1 MASHQRPQLLEA
13 ARTHI
18 DGAHSA
24 QPVWQLIMGQAE
36 RLSMVCVRAC
46 VVHTCWGEGIA
57 WVGLS
62 QRILQGHPLPTADL
76 VPTPGWDRGACP
88 SLTSP
93 ADLSWHGGGRR
104 LERIYFLGVRGS
116 ERPEKGLDG
125 LEGEAESGSVSV
137 SPFLGLLCFSG
148 RS

>member
-1 MASHQRPQLLEA
+1 M
-13 ARTHI
+13 
-18 DGAHSA
+18 
-24 QPVWQLIMGQAE
+24 
-36 RLSMVCVRAC
+36 RAC
-46 VVHTCWGEGIA
+46 VCVCARTCWGEGIA

-62 QRILQGHPLPTADL
+62 QRIFQGHPLPTADL

-125 LEGEAESGSVSV
+125 LEGEAESGSVNV
-137 SPFLGLLCFSG
+137 SPFLGLLVPPGEAVRSQRCDVGCDGGGWGCAEAG
-148 RS
+148 R